1 MPVEA
6 YELVPPPAHAMIE
19 SLRGVG
25 YSTEAAIADIVDNSI
40 AARARNVRVQFHF
53 AGPESWISV
62 TDDGIGMSD
71 ADLRRAMTLG
81 GTHPWTIRAEQDLGR
96 FGLGLKTASFAQ
108 SRCLTVATKQAGQ
121 RFERRWDLDYIA
133 RPEINDWRLLPNGR
147 PGTEKLFEALDGMTS
162 GTIVL
167 WQDLD
172 RITAGMLANEPA
184 SEDAFLATAEKV
196 GEHLGMVFHRF
207 LNGPRPELQIWLNG
221 QRVKPWDPFLEN
233 HPATEVTPVERV
245 YSSHGVIELQGF
257 VLPHKDRLTEQEAS
271 LAAGPEGWTAQQGFY
286 VYRSRRMLVA
296 GGWLGLG
303 TPRVWTME
311 EPYKLARLSL
321 EFPNSADKE
330 WDIDVKKSIARPPRL
345 LRRRLTDLADQV
357 RSSAKQV
364 FAHRGAY
371 GRRAAVPDLQTAWI
385 GRTTHGSTSYK
396 INRDHPAVLRA
407 VEESGGT
414 AVEQLLRVV
423 EETVPI
429 QRIWLDTV
437 ENGEI
442 QKEAFA
448 EAATLEV
455 ADLARTTLWHLVTKV
470 GLSRA
475 TALERLR
482 RTEPFQNY
490 PDLIDSIATEDKQ

>member
-1 MPVEA
+1 MPVDA

-25 YSTEAAIADIVDNSI
+25 YSTESAIADIIDNSI
-40 AARARNVRVQFHF
+40 AAAARNVWVQFHF
-53 AGPESWISV
+53 AGSQSWISI

-71 ADLRRAMTLG
+71 ANLRRAMTLG
-81 GTHPWTIRAEQDLGR
+81 GTHPWTARAQEDLGR

-108 SRCLTVATKQAGQ
+108 SRCLTVATKQGGQ

-172 RITAGMLANEPA
+172 RITVGMLANDPA

-221 QRVKPWDPFLEN
+221 LRVKPWDPFLEN

-245 YSSHGVIELQGF
+245 HSPHGVIELQGY

-311 EPYKLARLSL
+311 EPYKLARLRL

-345 LRRRLTDLADQV
+345 LRRRLTELADQV

-385 GRTTHGSTSYK
+385 GRTTNGSTSYK
-396 INRDHPAVLRA
+396 INREHPAVARA
-407 VEESGGT
+407 VEASGG
-414 AVEQLLRVV
+414 AAIEQLLRLV

-448 EAATLEV
+448 EAATPEV

-470 GLSRA
+470 GLARA

-482 RTEPFQNY
+482 KTEPFQNY
-490 PDLIDSIATEDKQ
+490 PDLIDSIATEDTR